1 MTTYLLD
8 TNACIA
14 LINGTEINVRRRF
27 KRAMARE
34 SVILLS
40 SIVAFEL
47 WYGVAK
53 SQRKDSNTQRL
64 ETFLGGPLEWALF
77 DEDDARAAGTVRAE
91 LETVKAPAALESAL
105 AASFRRTHRKRP
117 PLWWIPPLALA
128 ATIGVVSWMV
138 RTQQAIPQPLQAAEA
153 DAVPFLALK
162 PLERI
167 ALEPSAT
174 VVEAEFPRALLAS
187 LVGHATREDIVV
199 LRLSV
204 NTGNAPAIALYRS
217 AGFEVYGT
225 ERAALRV
232 DGVLV
237 DEHLMERY
245 LRAL

>member
-27 KRAMARE
+27 KRAVARE

-91 LETVKAPAALESAL
+91 LETVGRPVGAYDVLLAGQARRRGATLVTSNTKEFARGQGLKWEDW
-105 AASFRRTHRKRP
+105 AASRR
-117 PLWWIPPLALA
+117 
-128 ATIGVVSWMV
+128 
-138 RTQQAIPQPLQAAEA
+138 
-153 DAVPFLALK
+153 
-162 PLERI
+162 
-167 ALEPSAT
+167 
-174 VVEAEFPRALLAS
+174 
-187 LVGHATREDIVV
+187 
-199 LRLSV
+199 
-204 NTGNAPAIALYRS
+204 
-217 AGFEVYGT
+217 
-225 ERAALRV
+225 
-232 DGVLV
+232 
-237 DEHLMERY
+237 
-245 LRAL
+245 

>member
-27 KRAMARE
+27 KRAVARE

-91 LETVKAPAALESAL
+91 LETVGRPVGAYDVLLAGQARRRGATLVTSNTKEFARVQGLKWEDW
-105 AASFRRTHRKRP
+105 AASRR
-117 PLWWIPPLALA
+117 
-128 ATIGVVSWMV
+128 
-138 RTQQAIPQPLQAAEA
+138 
-153 DAVPFLALK
+153 
-162 PLERI
+162 
-167 ALEPSAT
+167 
-174 VVEAEFPRALLAS
+174 
-187 LVGHATREDIVV
+187 
-199 LRLSV
+199 
-204 NTGNAPAIALYRS
+204 
-217 AGFEVYGT
+217 
-225 ERAALRV
+225 
-232 DGVLV
+232 
-237 DEHLMERY
+237 
-245 LRAL
+245 